1 MLNYLIIFLISMV
14 PIVELRGAIPV
25 AVGMGMQGTEL
36 FWAYVICVLGN
47 MVPVPFIF
55 LFARKILIWRKDKK
69 YIGKFFTFSYNK
81 GEKGGKK
88 LQEKTGRG
96 LFIALMLFVG
106 IPLPGTGAWTGT
118 LAASFLDMDFKKSII
133 AVMCGVLIAGVI
145 MGAASLAVSMGAGG
159 IFSFLANS

>member
-55 LFARKILIWRKDKK
+55 LFARKILIWGKDKK
-69 YIGKFFTFSYNK
+69 YIGKFFTFCYNK

-145 MGAASLAVSMGAGG
+145 MGAASLAVSMGSGG
-159 IFSFLANS
+159 VFSFLANS